1 MPGGI
6 GDPAFNQQYV
16 RLFMEIETSAGQPEK
31 IDAGDLTYLYEFI
44 CQCPNP
50 TISEAIKKLVDGWL
64 ARVGTIPHFSEAI
77 KQQLMVT
84 NDEMVEIC
92 WLLAVNPLTPPTV
105 LSDLCSGASS
115 GLLERI
121 AENSNTDASTL
132 SQLSYQAV
140 AEIRIATASNP
151 TTPLASIML
160 LVEDENP
167 DVRFSIAENPKVPTK
182 ALEVLTHDDNP
193 YIKLRAEVT
202 LLLAEVERNVFG
214 HCLSSH

>member
-1 MPGGI
+1 
-6 GDPAFNQQYV
+6 
-16 RLFMEIETSAGQPEK
+16 MEMETFAGQPEK
-31 IDAGDLTYLYEFI
+31 INAGDLSYLYDFI

-50 TISEAIKKLVDGWL
+50 KIKDAIKKLVDGWL
-64 ARVGTIPHFSEAI
+64 KHKEMIPHFNAAI

-92 WLLAVNPLTPPTV
+92 WLLAVNPLTPPAV
-105 LSDLCSGASS
+105 LTDLCSGSPS

-167 DVRFSIAENPKVPTK
+167 DVRFSIAENPNVPTE
-182 ALEVLTHDDNP
+182 ALEVLARDDNP
-193 YIKLRAEVT
+193 YIKLRAEAT
-202 LLLAEVERNVFG
+202 LMRAELERNVFG
-214 HCLSSH
+214 N